1 MKLPLDA
8 DGFFL
13 EAHIKLRPLDFANAG
28 MFLCGLGHGPKS
40 LEESIAQAK
49 GAAARAATVLAQ
61 KQTMVGGPVA
71 EVNEDLCV
79 ACLTCLRV
87 CPFGVPRINERHFA
101 QIDPAA
107 CQGCGN
113 CASACPQ
120 GAIQVGHY
128 QDDQYVALLEA
139 C

>member
-1 MKLPLDA
+1 
-8 DGFFL
+8 
-13 EAHIKLRPLDFANAG
+13 
-28 MFLCGLGHGPKS
+28 
-40 LEESIAQAK
+40 
-49 GAAARAATVLAQ
+49 
-61 KQTMVGGPVA
+61 MVGGPVA

-87 CPFGVPRINERHFA
+87 CPFGVPRVNERHFA

-107 CQGCGN
+107 CRGCGN